1 MSKEYI
7 KELIEMGD
15 DALNVELENVPVG
28 HFRNLLKIA
37 LKEQDRDT
45 RHACAEAV
53 VQIGLD
59 STAICEISDRNWVDK
74 AHFACMNVK
83 AV

>member
-1 MSKEYI
+1 MSKSYF
-7 KELIEMGD
+7 KECLEMSD
-15 DALNVELENVPVG
+15 DALNVELENIKVDE
-28 HFRNLLKIA
+28 FRAIIRRA

-53 VQIGLD
+53 IGAGD
-59 STAICEISDRNWVDK
+59 PHA
-74 AHFACMNVK
+74 ACMNVK